1 MSFDV
6 STWGEATASGAP
18 MPSARV
24 TVRVMREA
32 VEESLMSFTR
42 VKLEEILPDDLQL
55 PPPAD
60 PLEDY
65 PTKRTLIG
73 AFISGRSLPGLAELA
88 ERIIETL
95 GPDPT
100 LEGLV
105 TRYRDGGGGVAGP
118 VKNLILAADGP
129 KPELVLR
136 DAINNQIE
144 IVANAEHCLV
154 YDRPVAADGLTFA
167 ALVAWW
173 RERQELAG
181 DLDEQSVGRHLHKR
195 LVASLVNNPVER
207 ELYYAYNRR
216 YLTLGFDIAAL
227 IPQVYLHYDPYT
239 ARSRGR
245 SGSPLPRQ
253 RMDFLLLLSER
264 RRVVLEVD
272 GAQHYSADGRADPT
286 HYAAMVSADRQLRLA
301 GYEVYRFGGKE
312 LDGSEPSRRML
323 TEFFDELTRP
333 R

>member
-1 MSFDV
+1 MGSATGRRRACVQPNVGALQDNAGMSFDV

-24 TVRVMREA
+24 TVRVMGEA

-118 VKNLILAADGP
+118 VKNLIFAADGP

-144 IVANAEHCLV
+144 IVANAEHCVV
-154 YDRPVAADGLTFA
+154 YDRPVAADGP
-167 ALVAWW
+167 
-173 RERQELAG
+173 RSQHSSPG
-181 DLDEQSVGRHLHKR
+181 G
-195 LVASLVNNPVER
+195 AS
-207 ELYYAYNRR
+207 
-216 YLTLGFDIAAL
+216 
-227 IPQVYLHYDPYT
+227 
-239 ARSRGR
+239 
-245 SGSPLPRQ
+245 
-253 RMDFLLLLSER
+253 
-264 RRVVLEVD
+264 
-272 GAQHYSADGRADPT
+272 GRA
-286 HYAAMVSADRQLRLA
+286 RW
-301 GYEVYRFGGKE
+301 
-312 LDGSEPSRRML
+312 
-323 TEFFDELTRP
+323 RP